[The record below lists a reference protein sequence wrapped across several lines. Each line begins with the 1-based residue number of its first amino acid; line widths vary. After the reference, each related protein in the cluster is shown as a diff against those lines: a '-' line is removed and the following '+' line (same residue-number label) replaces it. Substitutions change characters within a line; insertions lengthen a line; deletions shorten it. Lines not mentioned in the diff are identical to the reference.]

1 MSAKIKLLAEVQEVK
16 KDREN
21 EIALKEK
28 FENEL
33 KELTK
38 KNLQDIRTSKQSIGT
53 HRTRTDQ
60 SEAKTTQ
67 RMISSNNSSP
77 DLKGNNSNGDLPLI
91 GEDESQTSMN
101 RAKIDTDLP
110 EKLEENHEGVK
121 IEKVVVKQNVSAKD
135 NQNKPV
141 ADKYWAREPNELSV

>member
-1 MSAKIKLLAEVQEVK
+1 
-16 KDREN
+16 
-21 EIALKEK
+21 
-28 FENEL
+28 
-33 KELTK
+33 
-38 KNLQDIRTSKQSIGT
+38 
-53 HRTRTDQ
+53 
-60 SEAKTTQ
+60 
-67 RMISSNNSSP
+67 
-77 DLKGNNSNGDLPLI
+77 
-91 GEDESQTSMN
+91 MN